1 MLDLLLK
8 LWISDDSWFIHLGA
22 NRIIY
27 NNNNSNIIVSDNDT
41 EMMVLVPLAVAK
53 TLNYQFCNWTYVKEK
68 STSQVF
74 HPLLLSPLLSGKKQT
89 LLLAIIAYIIP
100 KPVVCFFLL
109 EQQHLSLLWEIWFD

>member
-100 KPVVCFFLL
+100 KPVVFFFLL
-109 EQQHLSLLWEIWFD
+109 EQQHFSLLWEIWFD